1 MAVVIVESPAKAK
14 TINRYLGNKYTVLA
28 SYGHVRDL
36 NDKRGSV
43 DPENNFSMKWQ
54 INPKSTKHISDI
66 KSALAKD
73 NHLIL
78 ATDPDRE
85 GEAISW
91 HLVEILKKQKS
102 VKEDTKVQ
110 RIVFN
115 AITKTSVLEAINN
128 PRDLDGPLIEAYL
141 ARRALDYLLGYNMSP
156 SLTKVGF
163 GFQSAGRVQSPTL
176 RLIVDREMEIESF
189 KPQEYWSINLS
200 LIYERNKKF
209 EAKGIEYKNKKIEK
223 FTINTKE
230 YAHEIVK
237 DFQNSKFFVE
247 DISSVPK
254 KRKPLPPFLTST
266 LQQDANNRLF
276 MGAQQT
282 MSVAQKLYEAGHITY
297 MRTDGIDMAP
307 EAMTTTRNT
316 IKKIYGDKFLPDR
329 PRFYKNKIVNA
340 QEAHECIRP
349 TDITKTSENLNLQD
363 INQKKLY
370 DLIRNRTLASQ
381 MEDEIS
387 ETTTVILKNEDKSN
401 SLKATGRVVIFEGF
415 RKAFSYDE
423 NEEINNNEN
432 KELPIIEEGKE
443 VITDDVVPQQHFTQA
458 KPRYSEATLVKKMV
472 DLGIG
477 RPSTYASIVSTI
489 QSRQYV
495 RKEKNRLIPEDKGKL
510 ISIFL
515 TEYFRKYVEY
525 DYTAELEVELDNI
538 SSGKSEWVKIL
549 AKFWKEFY
557 PTIEAAKDLRISE
570 VLDKINEIL
579 TPHIFPNNDGKKDP
593 RLCHS
598 CNEGILSIRTSRSG
612 SAFIGCSNYPECKF
626 VRPFA
631 VITDESINE
640 KSTEGAIGLDDR
652 GIEIFLKSGRFGPY
666 VQLGNSSEQNPKP
679 KRTSIP
685 KNFETSKITIEI
697 ARKLLDLPKVLG
709 NHPSD
714 NEPIHSAIGPY
725 GPYLKH
731 NSVYA
736 NIKDLEDFL
745 SIGMNR
751 AVELLSE
758 NEKKNSNSK
767 KASSV
772 LKIIGVHPEGG
783 DIQLMNGRFG
793 PYIKYK
799 KSNIS
804 IKNKDNLEDINLDV
818 ALELINKK
826 KIRNN

>member
-316 IKKIYGDKFLPDR
+316 IKKIYGDKFLPDK

-349 TDITKTSENLNLQD
+349 TDITKTSESLNLQD

-423 NEEINNNEN
+423 NEEINNNDN

-515 TEYFRKYVEY
+515 TEYFRKYVEF

-631 VITDESINE
+631 VISDESINE

-818 ALELINKK
+818 ALELINNKK
-826 KIRNN
+826 KK

>member
-230 YAHEIVK
+230 YADEIVK

-818 ALELINKK
+818 ALELINNKK
-826 KIRNN
+826 KK

>member
-230 YAHEIVK
+230 YADEIVK

-316 IKKIYGDKFLPDR
+316 IKKIYGDKFLPDK

-804 IKNKDNLEDINLDV
+804 IKNKDNVEDINLDV
-818 ALELINKK
+818 ALELINNKK
-826 KIRNN
+826 KK

>member
-666 VQLGNSSEQNPKP
+666 VQLGNSTEQNPKP

-818 ALELINKK
+818 ALELINNKK
-826 KIRNN
+826 KK

>member
-282 MSVAQKLYEAGHITY
+282 MSIAQKLYEAGHITY

-316 IKKIYGDKFLPDR
+316 IKKIYGDKFLPDS

-818 ALELINKK
+818 ALELINNKK
-826 KIRNN
+826 KK

>member
-14 TINRYLGNKYTVLA
+14 TINKYLGNKYTVLA

-640 KSTEGAIGLDDR
+640 KSSEGAIGLDDR

-818 ALELINKK
+818 ALELINNKK
-826 KIRNN
+826 KK

>member
-570 VLDKINEIL
+570 VLNKINEIL
-579 TPHIFPNNDGKKDP
+579 TPHIFPNSDGKKDP

-598 CNEGILSIRTSRSG
+598 CNKGILSIRTSRSG

-818 ALELINKK
+818 ALELINNKK
-826 KIRNN
+826 KK

>member
-316 IKKIYGDKFLPDR
+316 IKKIYGNKFLPDR

-804 IKNKDNLEDINLDV
+804 IKNKYNLEDINLDV
-818 ALELINKK
+818 ALELINNKK
-826 KIRNN
+826 KK

>member
-14 TINRYLGNKYTVLA
+14 TINKYLGSAYKVLA

-43 DPENNFSMKWQ
+43 DPDNKFSMKWQ
-54 INPKSTKHISDI
+54 INPKSAKHISDI
-66 KSALAKD
+66 KLALAGD

-102 VKEDTKVQ
+102 VTNDTKIQ

-115 AITKTSVLEAINN
+115 AITKSAVLEAINN
-128 PRDLDGPLIEAYL
+128 PRNLDVPLIEAYL

-176 RLIVDREMEIESF
+176 RLIVEREMEIESF
-189 KPQEYWSINLS
+189 KPQEYWSINVS
-200 LIYERNKKF
+200 LKYDNTKIF
-209 EAKGIEYKNKKIEK
+209 QAKGIEYKSKKIEK
-223 FTINTKE
+223 LTINSEKM
-230 YAHEIVK
+230 AAEIVEE
-237 DFQNSKFFVE
+237 FQNSNFYIHDVTS
-247 DISSVPK
+247 IPK

-266 LQQDANNRLF
+266 LQQEANNRLY
-276 MGAQQT
+276 MGTQQT
-282 MSVAQKLYEAGHITY
+282 MSVAQKLYESGFITY

-307 EAMTTTRNT
+307 EAVSATRNT
-316 IKKIYGDKFLPDR
+316 IKEIYGNKYLPEK
-329 PRFYKNKIVNA
+329 PRFYKNKVANA

-349 TDITKTSENLNLQD
+349 TDISKNAESLNLQD
-363 INQKKLY
+363 INQRKLY
-370 DLIRNRTLASQ
+370 ELIRNRTLASQ
-381 MEDEIS
+381 MGDEIS
-387 ETTTVILKNEDKSN
+387 ETTTVIIKDETKSN
-401 SLKATGRVVIFEGF
+401 SLKAVGRVIVFEGF

-423 NEEINNNEN
+423 NEDSNNTEN
-432 KELPIIEEGKE
+432 KELPILEKGKE
-443 VITDDVVPQQHFTQA
+443 VFIEKVTPQQHFTQA
-458 KPRYSEATLVKKMV
+458 KPRYSEASLIKKMV

-515 TEYFRKYVEY
+515 SEYFKKYVGY

-538 SSGKSEWVKIL
+538 SSGKSEWIGIL
-549 AKFWKEFY
+549 TKFWTEFF
-557 PTIEAAKDLRISE
+557 PTIEAANDLRISE
-570 VLDKINEIL
+570 VLERINDIL
-579 TPHIFPNNDGKKDP
+579 TPHIFPNTEGKEDP
-593 RLCHS
+593 RLCQN
-598 CNEGILSIRTSRSG
+598 CNNGKLSIRTSRSG
-612 SAFIGCSNYPECKF
+612 SAFIGCSNYPTCKF
-626 VRPFA
+626 VRPFG
-631 VITDESINE
+631 VMSTDSLNE
-640 KSTEGAIGLDDR
+640 KTSEDSIGTSDN
-652 GIEIFLKSGRFGPY
+652 GEEIYLKSGRFGPY
-666 VQLGNSSEQNPKP
+666 VQLGNSSEKNPKP

-685 KNFETSKITIEI
+685 KNFEPSRITIEI
-697 ARKLLDLPKVLG
+697 AKKLLDLPKVLG
-709 NHPSD
+709 EHPD
-714 NEPIHSAIGPY
+714 DKKPIHSAIGPY

-731 NSVYA
+731 NNIYA
-736 NIKDLEDFL
+736 NIKDLEEFL

-758 NEKKNSNSK
+758 NSKKNSNNK
-767 KASSV
+767 RAAS
-772 LKIIGVHPEGG
+772 LIKTIGDHPEGG
-783 DIQLMNGRFG
+783 EVQLMNGRFG

-799 KSNIS
+799 KNNIS
-804 IKNKDNLEDINLDV
+804 VKNKDKLDEIDLKT
-818 ALELINKK
+818 ALELLDSKK
-826 KIRNN
+826 KK

>member
-66 KSALAKD
+66 KSALEKD

-557 PTIEAAKDLRISE
+557 PTIEAAKDLRVSE

-631 VITDESINE
+631 VITDESINQ
-640 KSTEGAIGLDDR
+640 KSTEGAIGLDYR

-767 KASSV
+767 NASSV
-772 LKIIGVHPEGG
+772 LKIIGVHPQGG

-804 IKNKDNLEDINLDV
+804 LKNKDNLEDINLDV
-818 ALELINKK
+818 ALELINNKK
-826 KIRNN
+826 KK

>member
-230 YAHEIVK
+230 YAHEIVN

-818 ALELINKK
+818 ALELINNKK
-826 KIRNN
+826 KK

>member
-316 IKKIYGDKFLPDR
+316 IKKIYGDKFLPDK

-423 NEEINNNEN
+423 NEEINNHDN

-557 PTIEAAKDLRISE
+557 PTIEAAKDLRIAE

-631 VITDESINE
+631 VISDESINE

-818 ALELINKK
+818 ALELINNKK
-826 KIRNN
+826 KK

>member
-423 NEEINNNEN
+423 NEELNNNEN

-538 SSGKSEWVKIL
+538 SSGKSEWIKIL

-631 VITDESINE
+631 VITNESINE
-640 KSTEGAIGLDDR
+640 KSTEGAIGFDDR

-818 ALELINKK
+818 ALELINSKK
-826 KIRNN
+826 KK

>member
-316 IKKIYGDKFLPDR
+316 IKKIYGDKFLPDK

-631 VITDESINE
+631 VITNESINE
-640 KSTEGAIGLDDR
+640 KSTEGAIGFDDR

-818 ALELINKK
+818 ALELINNKK
-826 KIRNN
+826 KK

>member
-230 YAHEIVK
+230 YADEIVK

-387 ETTTVILKNEDKSN
+387 ETTTIILKNEDKSN

-570 VLDKINEIL
+570 VLNKINEIL
-579 TPHIFPNNDGKKDP
+579 TPHIFPNSDGKKDP
-593 RLCHS
+593 RLCHN
-598 CNEGILSIRTSRSG
+598 CNKGILSIRTSRSG

-818 ALELINKK
+818 ALELINNKK
-826 KIRNN
+826 KK

>member
-14 TINRYLGNKYTVLA
+14 TINKYLGSAYKVLA

-43 DPENNFSMKWQ
+43 DPDNKFSMKWQ
-54 INPKSTKHISDI
+54 INPKSAKHISDI
-66 KSALAKD
+66 KLALADD

-102 VKEDTKVQ
+102 VTNDTKIQ

-115 AITKTSVLEAINN
+115 AITKSAVLEAINN
-128 PRDLDGPLIEAYL
+128 PRNLDVPLIEAYL

-176 RLIVDREMEIESF
+176 RLIVEREMEIESF
-189 KPQEYWSINLS
+189 KPQEYWSINVS
-200 LIYERNKKF
+200 LKYDNTKIF
-209 EAKGIEYKNKKIEK
+209 QAKGIEYKSKKIEK
-223 FTINTKE
+223 LTINSEKM
-230 YAHEIVK
+230 AAEIVEE
-237 DFQNSKFFVE
+237 FQNSNFYIDDV
-247 DISSVPK
+247 SSIPK

-266 LQQDANNRLF
+266 LQQEANNRLY
-276 MGAQQT
+276 MGTQQT
-282 MSVAQKLYEAGHITY
+282 MSVAQKLYESGFITY

-307 EAMTTTRNT
+307 EAVSATRNT
-316 IKKIYGDKFLPDR
+316 IKEIYGNKYLPEK
-329 PRFYKNKIVNA
+329 PRFYKNKVANA

-349 TDITKTSENLNLQD
+349 TDISKNAESLNLQD
-363 INQKKLY
+363 INQRKLY
-370 DLIRNRTLASQ
+370 ELIRNRTLASQ
-381 MEDEIS
+381 MGDEIS
-387 ETTTVILKNEDKSN
+387 ETTTVIIKDETKSN
-401 SLKATGRVVIFEGF
+401 SLKAVGRVIVFEGF

-423 NEEINNNEN
+423 NEDSNNTEN
-432 KELPIIEEGKE
+432 KELPILEKGKE
-443 VITDDVVPQQHFTQA
+443 VFTEKVTPQQHFTQA
-458 KPRYSEATLVKKMV
+458 KPRYSEASLIKKMV

-515 TEYFRKYVEY
+515 SEYFKKYVGY

-538 SSGKSEWVKIL
+538 SSGKSEWVGIL
-549 AKFWKEFY
+549 TKFWTEFF
-557 PTIEAAKDLRISE
+557 PTIEAANDLRISE
-570 VLDKINEIL
+570 VLERINDIL
-579 TPHIFPNNDGKKDP
+579 TPHIFPNTEGKEDP
-593 RLCHS
+593 RLCQN
-598 CNEGILSIRTSRSG
+598 CNNGKLSIRTSRSG
-612 SAFIGCSNYPECKF
+612 SAFIGCSNYPTCKF
-626 VRPFA
+626 VRPFG
-631 VITDESINE
+631 VISTDSLNE
-640 KSTEGAIGLDDR
+640 KTSEDSIGTSDN
-652 GIEIFLKSGRFGPY
+652 GEEIYLKSGRFGPY
-666 VQLGNSSEQNPKP
+666 VQLGNSSEKNPKP

-685 KNFETSKITIEI
+685 KNFEPSRITIEI
-697 ARKLLDLPKVLG
+697 AKKLLDLPKVLG
-709 NHPSD
+709 EHPD
-714 NEPIHSAIGPY
+714 DKKPIHSAIGPY

-731 NSVYA
+731 NNIYA
-736 NIKDLEDFL
+736 NIKDLEEFL

-758 NEKKNSNSK
+758 NSKKNSNNK
-767 KASSV
+767 RAAS
-772 LKIIGVHPEGG
+772 LIKTIGDHPEGG
-783 DIQLMNGRFG
+783 EVQLMNGRFG

-799 KSNIS
+799 KNNIS
-804 IKNKDNLEDINLDV
+804 VKNKDKLDEIDLKT
-818 ALELINKK
+818 ALELLDSKK
-826 KIRNN
+826 KK

>member
-316 IKKIYGDKFLPDR
+316 IKKIYGDKFLPDS

-818 ALELINKK
+818 ALELINNKK
-826 KIRNN
+826 KK

>member
-66 KSALAKD
+66 KSALSKD

-316 IKKIYGDKFLPDR
+316 IKKIYGDKFLPDK

-714 NEPIHSAIGPY
+714 NQPIHSAIGPY

-818 ALELINKK
+818 ALELINNKK
-826 KIRNN
+826 KK

>member
-316 IKKIYGDKFLPDR
+316 IKKIYGDKFLPDK

-349 TDITKTSENLNLQD
+349 TDISKTSENLNLQD
-363 INQKKLY
+363 INQKRLY

-818 ALELINKK
+818 ALELINNKK
-826 KIRNN
+826 KK

>member
-640 KSTEGAIGLDDR
+640 KSTEGAIGLDYR

-818 ALELINKK
+818 ALELINNKK
-826 KIRNN
+826 KK

>member
-316 IKKIYGDKFLPDR
+316 IKKIYGDKFLPDK

-370 DLIRNRTLASQ
+370 DLIRSRTLASQ

-423 NEEINNNEN
+423 NEEINNHDN

-640 KSTEGAIGLDDR
+640 KSTEGAIGFDDR

-783 DIQLMNGRFG
+783 DIQLMDGRFG

-818 ALELINKK
+818 ALELINNKK
-826 KIRNN
+826 KK

>member
-1 MAVVIVESPAKAK
+1 MI
-14 TINRYLGNKYTVLA
+14 
-28 SYGHVRDL
+28 
-36 NDKRGSV
+36 
-43 DPENNFSMKWQ
+43 F
-54 INPKSTKHISDI
+54 
-66 KSALAKD
+66 
-73 NHLIL
+73 
-78 ATDPDRE
+78 
-85 GEAISW
+85 
-91 HLVEILKKQKS
+91 
-102 VKEDTKVQ
+102 
-110 RIVFN
+110 
-115 AITKTSVLEAINN
+115 
-128 PRDLDGPLIEAYL
+128 PL
-141 ARRALDYLLGYNMSP
+141 
-156 SLTKVGF
+156 
-163 GFQSAGRVQSPTL
+163 FQ
-176 RLIVDREMEIESF
+176 
-189 KPQEYWSINLS
+189 
-200 LIYERNKKF
+200 
-209 EAKGIEYKNKKIEK
+209 
-223 FTINTKE
+223 
-230 YAHEIVK
+230 
-237 DFQNSKFFVE
+237 
-247 DISSVPK
+247 K

-307 EAMTTTRNT
+307 EAITTTRNT
-316 IKKIYGDKFLPDR
+316 IKKIYGDKFLPDK

-363 INQKKLY
+363 INQKRLY

-423 NEEINNNEN
+423 NEETNNNEN
-432 KELPIIEEGKE
+432 KELPIIEKGKE

-557 PTIEAAKDLRISE
+557 PTIEAAKDLRIAE

-631 VITDESINE
+631 VITNESINE

-731 NSVYA
+731 NNVYA

-772 LKIIGVHPEGG
+772 LKIIGVHPDGG
-783 DIQLMNGRFG
+783 DIQLMNGKFG

-818 ALELINKK
+818 ALELLNNKK
-826 KIRNN
+826 KK

>member
-43 DPENNFSMKWQ
+43 DPENNFLMKWQ

-128 PRDLDGPLIEAYL
+128 PRDLDGPLIKAYL

-189 KPQEYWSINLS
+189 KPQEYWSIILS
-200 LIYERNKKF
+200 LIYDKNKKF

-223 FTINTKE
+223 FTIDTKK

-237 DFQNSKFFVE
+237 EFQNSRFFVD

-307 EAMTTTRNT
+307 EAIITTRNT
-316 IKKIYGDKFLPDR
+316 IKKIYGDKFLPDK

-349 TDITKTSENLNLQD
+349 TDINKTSENLNLQD
-363 INQKKLY
+363 INQKRLY

-387 ETTTVILKNEDKSN
+387 ETTTVILKNEDKIN

-423 NEEINNNEN
+423 NDEKNNNEN
-432 KELPIIEEGKE
+432 KELPIIEKGKE
-443 VITDDVVPQQHFTQA
+443 VITDDIVPQQHFTQA

-515 TEYFRKYVEY
+515 TEYFKKYVEY

-570 VLDKINEIL
+570 VLNKINEIL

-593 RLCHS
+593 RLCLS
-598 CNEGILSIRTSRSG
+598 CNEGKLSIRTSRSG

-640 KSTEGAIGLDDR
+640 KSTDGAIGLDDR

-666 VQLGNSSEQNPKP
+666 VQLGNGSEQNPKP

-804 IKNKDNLEDINLDV
+804 IKNKNNLEDINLDI
-818 ALELINKK
+818 ALELLNNKK
-826 KIRNN
+826 KK

>member
-66 KSALAKD
+66 KSALARD

-230 YAHEIVK
+230 YADEIVK

-266 LQQDANNRLF
+266 LQQVANNRLF

-631 VITDESINE
+631 VISDESINE

-818 ALELINKK
+818 ALELINNKK
-826 KIRNN
+826 KK

>member
-307 EAMTTTRNT
+307 EAMITTRNT
-316 IKKIYGDKFLPDR
+316 IKKIYGDKFLPDK

-557 PTIEAAKDLRISE
+557 PTIEAAKDLRIAE

-631 VITDESINE
+631 VITNESINE

-818 ALELINKK
+818 ALELLNNKK
-826 KIRNN
+826 KK

>member
-66 KSALAKD
+66 KSALSKD

-316 IKKIYGDKFLPDR
+316 IKKIYGDKFLPDS

-423 NEEINNNEN
+423 NEEINNHDN

-557 PTIEAAKDLRISE
+557 PTIEAAKDLRIAE

-640 KSTEGAIGLDDR
+640 KSTEGAIGFDDR

-818 ALELINKK
+818 ALELLNNKK
-826 KIRNN
+826 KK

>member
-423 NEEINNNEN
+423 NEEINSNEN

-477 RPSTYASIVSTI
+477 RPSTYASIVSNI

-557 PTIEAAKDLRISE
+557 PTIEAAKDLRIAE

-631 VITDESINE
+631 VITDESINQ
-640 KSTEGAIGLDDR
+640 KSTEGAIGLDYR

-783 DIQLMNGRFG
+783 DIQLML
-793 PYIKYK
+793 
-799 KSNIS
+799 S
-804 IKNKDNLEDINLDV
+804 
-818 ALELINKK
+818 LIH
-826 KIRNN
+826 I

>member
-423 NEEINNNEN
+423 NEEINNNDN

-818 ALELINKK
+818 ALELINNKK
-826 KIRNN
+826 KK

>member
-14 TINRYLGNKYTVLA
+14 TINKYLGSAYKVLA

-43 DPENNFSMKWQ
+43 DPDNKFSMKWQ
-54 INPKSTKHISDI
+54 INPKSAKHISDI
-66 KSALAKD
+66 KLALAGD

-102 VKEDTKVQ
+102 VTNDTKIQ

-115 AITKTSVLEAINN
+115 AITKSAVLEAINN
-128 PRDLDGPLIEAYL
+128 PRNLDVPLIEAYL

-176 RLIVDREMEIESF
+176 RLIVEREMEIESF
-189 KPQEYWSINLS
+189 KPQEYWSINVS
-200 LIYERNKKF
+200 LKYDNTKIF
-209 EAKGIEYKNKKIEK
+209 QAKGIEYKSKKIEK
-223 FTINTKE
+223 LTINSEKMAT
-230 YAHEIVK
+230 EIVEE
-237 DFQNSKFFVE
+237 FQNSNFYIDDVTS
-247 DISSVPK
+247 IPK

-266 LQQDANNRLF
+266 LQQEANNRLY
-276 MGAQQT
+276 MGTQQT
-282 MSVAQKLYEAGHITY
+282 MSVAQKLYESGFITY

-307 EAMTTTRNT
+307 EAVSATRNT
-316 IKKIYGDKFLPDR
+316 IKEIYGNKYLPEK
-329 PRFYKNKIVNA
+329 PRFYKNKIANA

-349 TDITKTSENLNLQD
+349 TDISKNAESLNLQD
-363 INQKKLY
+363 INQRKLY
-370 DLIRNRTLASQ
+370 ELIRNRTLASQ
-381 MEDEIS
+381 MGDEIS
-387 ETTTVILKNEDKSN
+387 ETTTVIIKDETKSN
-401 SLKATGRVVIFEGF
+401 SLKAVGRVIVFEGF

-423 NEEINNNEN
+423 NEDSNNTEN
-432 KELPIIEEGKE
+432 KELPILEKGKE
-443 VITDDVVPQQHFTQA
+443 VFTEKVTPQQHFTQA
-458 KPRYSEATLVKKMV
+458 KPRYSEASLIKKMV

-515 TEYFRKYVEY
+515 SEYFKKYVGY

-538 SSGKSEWVKIL
+538 SSGKSEWIGIL
-549 AKFWKEFY
+549 TKFWTEFF
-557 PTIEAAKDLRISE
+557 PTIEAANDLRISE
-570 VLDKINEIL
+570 VLERINDIL
-579 TPHIFPNNDGKKDP
+579 TPHIFPNTEGKEDP
-593 RLCHS
+593 RLCQN
-598 CNEGILSIRTSRSG
+598 CNNGKLSIRTSRSG
-612 SAFIGCSNYPECKF
+612 SAFIGCSNYPTCKF
-626 VRPFA
+626 VRPFG
-631 VITDESINE
+631 VISTDSLNE
-640 KSTEGAIGLDDR
+640 KTSEDSIGTSDN
-652 GIEIFLKSGRFGPY
+652 GEEIYLKSGRFGPY
-666 VQLGNSSEQNPKP
+666 VQLGNSSEKNPKP

-685 KNFETSKITIEI
+685 KNFEPSRITIEI
-697 ARKLLDLPKVLG
+697 AKKLLDLPKVLG
-709 NHPSD
+709 EHPD
-714 NEPIHSAIGPY
+714 DKKPIHSAIGPY

-731 NSVYA
+731 NNIYA
-736 NIKDLEDFL
+736 NIKDLEEFL

-758 NEKKNSNSK
+758 NSKKNSNNK
-767 KASSV
+767 RAAS
-772 LKIIGVHPEGG
+772 LIKTIGDHPEGG
-783 DIQLMNGRFG
+783 EVQLMNGRFG

-799 KSNIS
+799 KNNIS
-804 IKNKDNLEDINLDV
+804 VKNKDKLDEV
-818 ALELINKK
+818 DLKTALELLDSKK
-826 KIRNN
+826 KK

>member
-247 DISSVPK
+247 DISSIPK

-401 SLKATGRVVIFEGF
+401 SLKATGRVVLFEGF

-631 VITDESINE
+631 VITDENINE
-640 KSTEGAIGLDDR
+640 KSAEGAIGLDDR

-818 ALELINKK
+818 ALELINNKK
-826 KIRNN
+826 KK

>member
-14 TINRYLGNKYTVLA
+14 TINKYLGSAYKVLA

-43 DPENNFSMKWQ
+43 DPDNKFSMKWQ
-54 INPKSTKHISDI
+54 INPKSAKHISDI
-66 KSALAKD
+66 KLALAGD

-102 VKEDTKVQ
+102 VTNDTKIQ

-115 AITKTSVLEAINN
+115 AITKSAVLEAINN
-128 PRDLDGPLIEAYL
+128 PRNLDVPLIEAYL

-176 RLIVDREMEIESF
+176 RLIVEREMEIESF
-189 KPQEYWSINLS
+189 KPQEYWSINVS
-200 LIYERNKKF
+200 LKYDNTKIF
-209 EAKGIEYKNKKIEK
+209 QAKGIEYKSKKIEK
-223 FTINTKE
+223 LTINSEKMAT
-230 YAHEIVK
+230 EIVEE
-237 DFQNSKFFVE
+237 FQNSNFYIDDVTS
-247 DISSVPK
+247 IPK

-266 LQQDANNRLF
+266 LQQEANNRLY
-276 MGAQQT
+276 MGTQQT
-282 MSVAQKLYEAGHITY
+282 MSVAQKLYESGFITY

-307 EAMTTTRNT
+307 EAVSATRNT
-316 IKKIYGDKFLPDR
+316 IKEIYGNKYLPEK
-329 PRFYKNKIVNA
+329 PRFYKNKIANA

-349 TDITKTSENLNLQD
+349 TDISKNAESLNLQD
-363 INQKKLY
+363 INQRKLY
-370 DLIRNRTLASQ
+370 ELIRNRTLASQ
-381 MEDEIS
+381 MGDEIS
-387 ETTTVILKNEDKSN
+387 ETTTVIIKDETKSN
-401 SLKATGRVVIFEGF
+401 SLKAVGRVIVFEGF

-423 NEEINNNEN
+423 NEDSNNTEN
-432 KELPIIEEGKE
+432 KELPILEKGKE
-443 VITDDVVPQQHFTQA
+443 VFTEKVTPQQHFTQA
-458 KPRYSEATLVKKMV
+458 KPRYSEASLIKKMV

-515 TEYFRKYVEY
+515 SEYFKKYVGY

-538 SSGKSEWVKIL
+538 SSGKSEWIGIL
-549 AKFWKEFY
+549 TKFWTEFF
-557 PTIEAAKDLRISE
+557 PTIEAANDLRISE
-570 VLDKINEIL
+570 VLERINDIL
-579 TPHIFPNNDGKKDP
+579 TPHIFPNTEGKDDP
-593 RLCHS
+593 RLCQN
-598 CNEGILSIRTSRSG
+598 CNNGKLSIRTSRSG
-612 SAFIGCSNYPECKF
+612 SAFIGCSNYPTCKF
-626 VRPFA
+626 VRPFG
-631 VITDESINE
+631 VISTDSLNE
-640 KSTEGAIGLDDR
+640 KTSEDSIGTSDN
-652 GIEIFLKSGRFGPY
+652 GEEIYLKSGRFGPY
-666 VQLGNSSEQNPKP
+666 VQLGNSSEKNPKP

-685 KNFETSKITIEI
+685 KNFEPSRITIEI
-697 ARKLLDLPKVLG
+697 AKKLLDLPKVLG
-709 NHPSD
+709 EHPD
-714 NEPIHSAIGPY
+714 DKKPIHSAIGPY

-731 NSVYA
+731 NNIYA
-736 NIKDLEDFL
+736 NIKDLEEFL

-758 NEKKNSNSK
+758 NSKKNSNNK
-767 KASSV
+767 RAAS
-772 LKIIGVHPEGG
+772 LIKTIGDHPEGG
-783 DIQLMNGRFG
+783 EVQLMNGRFG

-799 KSNIS
+799 KNNIS
-804 IKNKDNLEDINLDV
+804 VKNKDKLDEIDLKT
-818 ALELINKK
+818 ALELLDSKK
-826 KIRNN
+826 KK

>member
-200 LIYERNKKF
+200 LIYERNKQF

-316 IKKIYGDKFLPDR
+316 IKKIYGDKFLPDK

-640 KSTEGAIGLDDR
+640 KSSEGAIGLDDR

-709 NHPSD
+709 DHPSD

-818 ALELINKK
+818 ALELINNKK
-826 KIRNN
+826 KK

>member
-14 TINRYLGNKYTVLA
+14 TINKYLGSAYKVLA

-43 DPENNFSMKWQ
+43 DPDNKFSMKWQ
-54 INPKSTKHISDI
+54 INPKSAKHISDI
-66 KSALAKD
+66 KLALAGD

-102 VKEDTKVQ
+102 VTNDTKIQ

-115 AITKTSVLEAINN
+115 AITKSAVLAAINN
-128 PRDLDGPLIEAYL
+128 PRNLDVPLIEAYL

-176 RLIVDREMEIESF
+176 RLIVEREMEIESF
-189 KPQEYWSINLS
+189 KPQEYWSINVS
-200 LIYERNKKF
+200 LKYYNTKIF
-209 EAKGIEYKNKKIEK
+209 QAKGIEYKSKKIEK
-223 FTINTKE
+223 LTINSEKM
-230 YAHEIVK
+230 AAEIVEE
-237 DFQNSKFFVE
+237 FQNSNFYIDEV
-247 DISSVPK
+247 SSIPK

-266 LQQDANNRLF
+266 LQQEANNRLY
-276 MGAQQT
+276 MGTQQT
-282 MSVAQKLYEAGHITY
+282 MSVAQKLYESGFITY

-307 EAMTTTRNT
+307 EAVSATRNT
-316 IKKIYGDKFLPDR
+316 IKEIYGNKYLPEK
-329 PRFYKNKIVNA
+329 PRFYKNKIANA

-349 TDITKTSENLNLQD
+349 TDISKNAEILNLQD
-363 INQKKLY
+363 INQQKLY
-370 DLIRNRTLASQ
+370 ELIRNRTLASQ
-381 MEDEIS
+381 MGDEIS
-387 ETTTVILKNEDKSN
+387 ETTTVIIKDETKSN
-401 SLKATGRVVIFEGF
+401 SLKAVGRVIVFEGF

-423 NEEINNNEN
+423 NEDSNNTEN
-432 KELPIIEEGKE
+432 KELPILEKGKE
-443 VITDDVVPQQHFTQA
+443 VFIEKVTPQQHFTQA
-458 KPRYSEATLVKKMV
+458 KPRYSEASLIKKMV

-515 TEYFRKYVEY
+515 SEYFKKYVGY

-538 SSGKSEWVKIL
+538 SSGKSEWIGIL
-549 AKFWKEFY
+549 TKFWTEFF
-557 PTIEAAKDLRISE
+557 PTIEAANDLRISE
-570 VLDKINEIL
+570 VLERINDIL
-579 TPHIFPNNDGKKDP
+579 TPHIFPNTEGKEDP
-593 RLCHS
+593 RLCQN
-598 CNEGILSIRTSRSG
+598 CNNGKLSIRTSRSG
-612 SAFIGCSNYPECKF
+612 SAFIGCSNYPTCKF
-626 VRPFA
+626 VRPFG
-631 VITDESINE
+631 VISTDSLNE
-640 KSTEGAIGLDDR
+640 KTSEDSIGTSDN
-652 GIEIFLKSGRFGPY
+652 GEEIYLKSGRFGPY
-666 VQLGNSSEQNPKP
+666 VQLGNSSEKNPKP

-685 KNFETSKITIEI
+685 KNFEPSRITIEI
-697 ARKLLDLPKVLG
+697 AKKLLDLPKVLG
-709 NHPSD
+709 EHPD
-714 NEPIHSAIGPY
+714 DKKPIHSAIGPY

-731 NSVYA
+731 NNIYA
-736 NIKDLEDFL
+736 NIKDLEEFL

-758 NEKKNSNSK
+758 NSKKNSNNK
-767 KASSV
+767 RAAS
-772 LKIIGVHPEGG
+772 LIKTIGDHPEGG
-783 DIQLMNGRFG
+783 EVQLMNGRFG

-799 KSNIS
+799 KNNIS
-804 IKNKDNLEDINLDV
+804 VKNKDKLDEIDLKT
-818 ALELINKK
+818 ALELLDSKK
-826 KIRNN
+826 KK

>member
-230 YAHEIVK
+230 YADEIVK

-349 TDITKTSENLNLQD
+349 TDITKTSENLILQD

-423 NEEINNNEN
+423 NEETNNNEN

-640 KSTEGAIGLDDR
+640 KSTEGAIGFDDK

-685 KNFETSKITIEI
+685 KNFEISKITVEI

-758 NEKKNSNSK
+758 NQKKNSNSK

-818 ALELINKK
+818 ALELINNKK
-826 KIRNN
+826 KK

>member
-14 TINRYLGNKYTVLA
+14 TINKYLGNKYTVLA

-200 LIYERNKKF
+200 LIYDRNKKF

-247 DISSVPK
+247 NISSVPK

-316 IKKIYGDKFLPDR
+316 IKKIYGDKFLPDS

-423 NEEINNNEN
+423 NEELNNNEN

-631 VITDESINE
+631 VITNESINE
-640 KSTEGAIGLDDR
+640 KSTEGAIGFDDR

-818 ALELINKK
+818 ALELINNKK
-826 KIRNN
+826 KK

>member
-66 KSALAKD
+66 KSALSKD

-230 YAHEIVK
+230 YADEIVK

-316 IKKIYGDKFLPDR
+316 IKKIYGDKFLPDS

-557 PTIEAAKDLRISE
+557 PTIEAAKDLRIAE

-631 VITDESINE
+631 VITDESINQ
-640 KSTEGAIGLDDR
+640 KSTEGAIGLDYR

-818 ALELINKK
+818 ALELINNKK
-826 KIRNN
+826 KK

>member
-247 DISSVPK
+247 DISSIPK

-818 ALELINKK
+818 ALELINNKK
-826 KIRNN
+826 KK

>member
-640 KSTEGAIGLDDR
+640 KSAEGAIGLDDR

-799 KSNIS
+799 QSNIS

-818 ALELINKK
+818 ALELINNKK
-826 KIRNN
+826 KK